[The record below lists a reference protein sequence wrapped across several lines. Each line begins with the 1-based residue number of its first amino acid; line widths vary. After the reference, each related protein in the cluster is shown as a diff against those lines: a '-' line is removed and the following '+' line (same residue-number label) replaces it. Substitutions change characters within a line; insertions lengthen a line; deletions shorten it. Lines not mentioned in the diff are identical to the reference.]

1 MPLTSNIT
9 VSGWP
14 QQPNVYDDFFKFADQ
29 WNTGNQ
35 DYNRLSGFAGQ
46 DLTWM
51 GNNTGVGGYEYP
63 DLDYYGMESRP
74 PIVPTYT
81 PPTDD
86 TIGGAWRNNV
96 TNTTYTPPPDDVVGG
111 AWRNTYDFGT
121 RLPWEQWSA
130 QNSLMLQG
138 FNPEQ
143 LSALRNAYNHPD
155 SGGIAGV
162 GAMMADPNFHGL
174 SGAGGMA
181 PYTGPPDVYGWEE
194 GVRTGTVR
202 KESNN
207 GTWVYLDGM
216 GNVLGEVDKSQTAS
230 DRMAS
235 IGVTDTPLPYQNPD
249 TPGLAN
255 LPSQRQTL
263 WDILTGETTAP
274 FLTKILE
281 GDYLRQEQERQ
292 DLAASLNMRGIRNST
307 PGWRDYTDLST
318 QQMAANARTGLEA
331 LGIVGPQMQAAIN
344 AVYDQDMGVDE
355 RAYQQWRD
363 TTQLQSDLDWR
374 QDQTRNQSLELLL
387 RALAPGTVGA
397 GGAGGYNVPGAEPGA
412 LSNLLEIWAN
422 KQDPADWQWF

>member
-9 VSGWP
+9 MSGWP
-14 QQPNVYDDFFKFADQ
+14 QQPNVYDDFFKFSDQ
-29 WNTGNQ
+29 WNTGNR
-35 DYNRLSGFAGQ
+35 DYGQ
-46 DLTWM
+46 LGQYEDIRGL
-51 GNNTGVGGYEYP
+51 GAYEYP
-63 DLDYYGMESRP
+63 ELNYYEMESRP

-81 PPTDD
+81 PPPDD
-86 TIGGAWRNNV
+86 TIGGAWRSNV
-96 TNTTYTPPPDDVVGG
+96 TPTTETLTPDLGG
-111 AWRNTYDFGT
+111 TWRNTYDFGT

-143 LSALRNAYNHPD
+143 LSALQNAYNHPD

-181 PYTGPPDVYGWEE
+181 PYTGVSDIYGWEE
-194 GVRTGTVR
+194 GVRIGTVE
-202 KESNN
+202 KLDN
-207 GTWVYLDGM
+207 GATWVYRDGM
-216 GNVLGEVDKSQTAS
+216 GNVLGEVDKSQTAAG
-230 DRMAS
+230 RMAS
-235 IGVTDTPLPYQNPD
+235 IGVTDTSLLYQNPD
-249 TPGLAN
+249 TPGLEN
-255 LPSQRQTL
+255 LPNYRQTL
-263 WDILTGETTAP
+263 WDILTGEETAP
-274 FLTKILE
+274 FLTNILE
-281 GDYLRQEQERQ
+281 GDYLRQAQERD
-292 DLAASLNMRGIRNST
+292 DLAASLEMRGIRNST

-344 AVYDQDMGVDE
+344 AVYEQDMGVDE

-387 RALAPGTVGA
+387 RALAPGTVGP
-397 GGAGGYNVPGAEPGA
+397 GGTSLPSVPGAEPST
-412 LSNLLEIWAN
+412 LSSLLEIWAN
-422 KQDPADWQWF
+422 KQDPLDWDWL